1 MSARQALSTDRH
13 GHRHQSAVLA
23 ATRPTPSQ
31 GSRPRT
37 RCRDVQP
44 DAAHRSVS
52 PFRALAN
59 RRCRDLGE
67 PRRCLRRRCLAAH
80 PGTLRAR
87 DGSRRLALSRR
98 SAFTN
103 GSTSHHGQRSGG
115 RCGVTN
121 TSCCSSR
128 TGSYSFDAEALRE
141 PAKYAG
147 DEFRRHGSRTDDGR
161 ARNDGDIIVS
171 ETRTLRSVWSGAT
184 GWNGTVSHP
193 ALMPKLMAERCVLSV
208 TRPGVLI
215 LDCRR
220 RGASDVGLGC

>member
-37 RCRDVQP
+37 RCRDVRH
-44 DAAHRSVS
+44 ATHRSVS

-87 DGSRRLALSRR
+87 DGSRRLACRDEVIYERLNITPR
-98 SAFTN
+98 STI
-103 GSTSHHGQRSGG
+103 GGTMRSHEH
-115 RCGVTN
+115 VLLF
-121 TSCCSSR
+121 SR

-141 PAKYAG
+141 PAKYQATNFDG
-147 DEFRRHGSRTDDGR
+147 TGHEPTMAALATMATLSSARRARCEASGR
-161 ARNDGDIIVS
+161 ARRAG
-171 ETRTLRSVWSGAT
+171 TARSAI
-184 GWNGTVSHP
+184 
-193 ALMPKLMAERCVLSV
+193 
-208 TRPGVLI
+208 RP
-215 LDCRR
+215 
-220 RGASDVGLGC
+220 